1 MITILTKN
9 KMKGSLLV
17 NKLSPHIQIA
27 GVETTI
33 SNFIKRNNYLRPN
46 QILIDTTDF
55 KLIDMLTF
63 TIDNLHF
70 NPIIILDTNYIP
82 EAFPLFIRAGARKIT
97 YNNEPITNLI
107 TLIKA
112 EINEPAPFIEL
123 TKPLQLSQYFTT
135 TTMYGDTHYNELF
148 NKYIR
153 SYKRKNIIL
162 SQKEQEKIKELI
174 KQNIFPDSP
183 YFFESFHKKR
193 PHNKRLLTNY
203 LKNAIIQKEGEKL
216 R

>member
-1 MITILTKN
+1 MISILTKN
-9 KMKGSLLV
+9 KMKGNLLV
-17 NKLSPHIQIA
+17 NYLSPHIQIA
-27 GVETTI
+27 GVENTI
-33 SNFIKRNNYLRPN
+33 TNFTKRINYLRPN

-55 KLIDMLTF
+55 KLTDMINF
-63 TIDNLHF
+63 TTDNLHF

-82 EAFPLFIRAGARKIT
+82 EAFPLFIRAGVRKIT

-112 EINEPAPFIEL
+112 KINEPASFIEL
-123 TKPLQLSQYFTT
+123 NKPLNLPQYFTT

-148 NKYIR
+148 SKYIR
-153 SYKRKNIIL
+153 SYKRKNITL
-162 SQKEQEKIKELI
+162 TQKEQEKINELI
-174 KQNIFPDSP
+174 KQNIFPSRP

-193 PHNKRLLTNY
+193 PKNKRLLTNY
-203 LKNAIIQKEGEKL
+203 LKNAIIQKEGEKI